1 MDKLISQYLSKFK
14 CAVVI
19 DVNEYMNIAF
29 KLKNKEVKYILLD
42 MNWRLLINHKMVLT
56 KSSLNEIQDLK
67 EYINGLKVKKI
78 IISKFNDLTIEFEQ
92 GLLLQ
97 IIADSMK
104 YENWVINQD
113 IICLPGGEMT
123 HFIINKPKTVYV
135 SRQ

>member
-1 MDKLISQYLSKFK
+1 MDKLVRQYLSKFK
-14 CAVVI
+14 CAVII

-42 MNWRLLINHKMVLT
+42 MNWRLLIDYKMVLT
-56 KSSLNEIQDLK
+56 KTSLNEIQDLK
-67 EYINGLKVKKI
+67 KYINGLKVKKI
-78 IISKFNDLTIEFEQ
+78 TISRFNDLTIEFEQ
-92 GLLLQ
+92 GVLLQ

-113 IICLPGGEMT
+113 IICLPGGELT